1 MFFAKPGEYNP
12 CGMYSLE
19 HFVLLAIT
27 IFCIKFALKHTKV
40 TNKEDVKEII
50 KEITICVWIL
60 EIIKIIFNFAI
71 GNAKNPNNYIPLY
84 FCSLL
89 LYAGLF
95 SSFGNKVFKKTGDV
109 FLATGGLVAGICFI
123 VCPTTSL
130 TMYPIFHFIS
140 LQSFAFHGSM
150 IYLGILINKTNYI
163 EIKLKDIKYYFNL
176 ILVISIISY
185 LFNLKLGTN
194 LMFISYNFPNTPVE
208 IIYNLSNELFTILMV
223 IIQATLPFLV
233 MYGIIKLVNK
243 HIKTKEDIEQ
253 LELEENIFVN
263 K

>member
-19 HFVLLAIT
+19 HFILLAIT
-27 IFCIKFALKHTKV
+27 VFCITFALKHTKIS
-40 TNKEDVKEII
+40 NKNDVKKKI
-50 KEITICVWIL
+50 KEITICAWIL
-60 EIIKIIFNFAI
+60 EIIKIVFNFVI

-89 LYAGLF
+89 LYTGLF
-95 SSFGNKVFKKTGDV
+95 SSFGNKILKKTGDV

-140 LQSFAFHGSM
+140 LQSFAFHGAM

-176 ILVISIISY
+176 ILAISIIAY
-185 LFNLKLGTN
+185 LANLKLGTN

-208 IIYNLSNELFTILMV
+208 IIYNFSSELFTILMV
-223 IIQATLPFLV
+223 LIQATLPFYA

-243 HIKTKEDIEQ
+243 HIKTLKTEEQ
-253 LELEENIFVN
+253 FEEKILINR
-263 K
+263 